1 MMMNNKHR
9 LGYKKI
15 FIVMMFL
22 ISICLGG
29 LCGCTTQS
37 CEASCEPLEYA
48 ENVRYIRQKTT
59 ASGKPTLIDVTN
71 NASVIIDMHT
81 GVQYIFYEGANR
93 IGMSPLLD
101 SDSSPILADMNEI
114 KNID

>member
-1 MMMNNKHR
+1 MMMNKEHR
-9 LGYKKI
+9 LGHKKI

-22 ISICLGG
+22 ISICLGS
-29 LCGCTTQS
+29 LCGCATKS

-71 NASVIIDMHT
+71 NVSIIIDMHT

-101 SDSSPILADMNEI
+101 SDGSPILADMNEI